1 MADSVYRRTQTA
13 YNERMDTDYRAR
25 IKRTLI
31 ATVKLYQWLISPF
44 LGNNCRFYPSC
55 SAYCIE
61 AMESHGVIKGLY
73 LGIRRLLRC
82 HPYSQGGYDPVPGC
96 CSDEQP
102 HDHKP

>member
-1 MADSVYRRTQTA
+1 MADLVYRRTQTA
-13 YNERMDTDYRAR
+13 YNKRMDTDYSAR